1 MPHYRAGPQLDAGV
15 HHIAQIRMLCGDVQ
29 ELQAYIQY
37 ANPTLGGP
45 SDMTLNLHFASHAI
59 GNYVGAHLPIPVSA
73 EPNDMRLY
81 GASGSLRITNRE
93 VRLTRVDGG
102 STQYVV
108 ESDGGYYNQLLN
120 FYDAVVYD
128 EPIVGTVAQSY
139 HNMLIVMR
147 AMDSAEAHQPMAI
160 SDPPGGLQALG
171 VPLWRPRGS
180 ADLFAGLPTRVTEQV
195 TEAES

>member
-1 MPHYRAGPQLDAGV
+1 
-15 HHIAQIRMLCGDVQ
+15 
-29 ELQAYIQY
+29 
-37 ANPTLGGP
+37 
-45 SDMTLNLHFASHAI
+45 MTLNLHFVSHAI
-59 GNYVGAHLPIPVSA
+59 GNYVGAHLPIPVSG
-73 EPNDMRLY
+73 EPNEMRLY
-81 GASGSLRITNRE
+81 GANGTLRITNRE
-93 VRLTRVDGG
+93 VHLARADGG
-102 STQYVV
+102 STQYAV

-147 AMDSAEAHQPMAI
+147 ALDSAEAHQPMAI
-160 SDPPGGLQALG
+160 ADPPGGLQARG

-180 ADLFAGLPTRVTEQV
+180 ADLFAGLPTRVIEQV